1 MITNYESGIVWIG
14 VVFVFI
20 LAALL
25 LAGNI
30 IRRKVAIFRKS
41 LLPTAVIAGILGLV
55 LKEAVFRP
63 LATNGILVTLE
74 EIESFNKFLNV
85 ITYHALALGFI
96 AMGLKVNEKI
106 EIKTNKAHSYY
117 NGMLIVATYIL
128 QGVIGIALTM
138 LFAYTLFPQF
148 KSGPGLATGILL
160 PFAFGQGP
168 GQANNF
174 GIIYEQAGFIG
185 GQSYGLAMA
194 SIGFIWATVGG
205 VFYLNRKH
213 KKPVDQGTIYNEL
226 TSVQEIETPDEIPVA
241 ESIDKFTI
249 QISLVLMVYGATLF
263 AMFLTSKS
271 VELIPGFGD
280 TLNSLVWGFNFI
292 FGMIMAILFKK
303 LFMVFRKTGL
313 MTRQYPN
320 NFMLNRISGVVFDFM
335 VVSSIT
341 AINVEDL
348 SNKWIPFLVITT
360 VGGIITMIYL
370 HYLSKRVYKDYWL
383 EGFAG
388 MYGMLTGTAS
398 TGIALLREVD
408 PNFKTPAATD
418 IVTGSTTAILF
429 GLPILLIAGYAPG
442 SILASVVSLGI
453 LFVLLI
459 LFTGILLKTHPKA

>member
-106 EIKTNKAHSYY
+106 EIKSNKAHSYY

-213 KKPVDQGTIYNEL
+213 KKTVDQGTIYNEL

-335 VVSSIT
+335 VVASIT

>member
-160 PFAFGQGP
+160 PFGFGQGP

-185 GQSYGLAMA
+185 GQSYGLAIA

-271 VELIPGFGD
+271 VELVPGFGD

-303 LFMVFRKTGL
+303 LFTVFKKTGL

-335 VVSSIT
+335 VVASIT

-429 GLPILLIAGYAPG
+429 GLPILIIAGYAPG